1 VSKHGIVQPEHWP
14 RPIGYSNAVV
24 ARGTFVA
31 VSGQVGWNPETREF
45 ASTDFVEQLRTA
57 LQNVVA
63 VLKSAGAE
71 PGHVI
76 RMTWFITDRDAYV
89 ANVKRIGEVYR
100 EAFGRV
106 YPAMSVV
113 VVAAL
118 IEAAAVVE
126 IEATAVVP

>member
-1 VSKHGIVQPEHWP
+1 VSEHRIVQPEHWP

-31 VSGQVGWNPETREF
+31 VSGQVGWDPETRKF
-45 ASTDFVEQLRTA
+45 ASADFVEQLRTA
-57 LQNVVA
+57 LENVVA

-118 IEAAAVVE
+118 IEAEAVVE
-126 IEATAVVP
+126 IEATAVLP

>member
-1 VSKHGIVQPEHWP
+1 VSEHGIVQPENWP
-14 RPIGYSNAVV
+14 RPIGYSNAIV
-24 ARGTFVA
+24 ASGTFVA
-31 VSGQVGWNPETREF
+31 VSGQVGWHPETRKF

-57 LQNVVA
+57 LENVVV

-71 PGHVI
+71 PRHVI

-89 ANVKRIGEVYR
+89 TNVKRIGDVYR
-100 EAFGRV
+100 EVFGRV

-118 IEAAAVVE
+118 IEAAAMVE
-126 IEATAVVP
+126 IEATAVLP